1 MSLQPANFIFR
12 SFHHEE
18 FATFPK
24 NYQGGKKGKAMVS
37 LDFGF
42 DAAEKVITCRASAEF
57 SQEGNI
63 YLISRLGG
71 SFEITEASWTERMNE
86 DQTSVSIEQ
95 DLYVHFSMLVIGA
108 LRGFLHARQQQSQ
121 VRAFLGA
128 VNVLEL
134 LKDADFAPI
143 PLQQAQHSE

>member
-1 MSLQPANFIFR
+1 MSQQPANFIFR
-12 SFHHEE
+12 SFQHEE
-18 FATFPK
+18 FATSPK
-24 NYQGGKKGKAMVS
+24 NYQGGKKGKTVVT

-42 DAAEKVITCRASAEF
+42 DAAERVVACRATAEF
-57 SQEGNI
+57 SQEGNT
-63 YLISRLGG
+63 YLICKLGG
-71 SFEITEASWTERMNE
+71 SFEISEASWTERMNE
-86 DQTSVSIEQ
+86 DQTFVTIER

-108 LRGFLHARQQQSQ
+108 LRGFLHARQQLSE

-143 PLQQAQHSE
+143 PLQEAQYSE